1 MNAITKLVPLS
12 ILYTALVCYLFFFKI
27 SNYLNSPTIPMVVFL
42 LAYILLTHGLAGAY
56 ISYSASKEQCNK
68 YSFRNMLVAG
78 FTMFFWQVVPILT
91 LFFTSIFSTP
101 FYQIWGYTQKA
112 ETILHTYFIS
122 LFTILTGIVI
132 YYNTKHSVCGPDAN
146 FIEENV
152 KELDKILSK
161 EE

>member
-1 MNAITKLVPLS
+1 MNAITKIVPIS
-12 ILYTALVCYLFFFKI
+12 ILYSTLVCYLFFYKI
-27 SNYLNSPTIPMVVFL
+27 SPYINSPTIPIVVFL
-42 LAYILLTHGLAGAY
+42 LIYILSTHGLLGAY
-56 ISYSASKEQCNK
+56 ISYSSSKEQCNK
-68 YSFRNMLVAG
+68 YKFRDMFVSG
-78 FTMFFWQVVPILT
+78 FTMFIWQVIPILT

-112 ETILHTYFIS
+112 ETIIHSYFIS
-122 LFTILTGIVI
+122 LFTILTGIVL
-132 YYNTKHSVCGPDAN
+132 YYNTKHGVCGPDAN